1 MACVY
6 AIAISTAYGQT
17 VVYTKAFNDKRRLV
31 DTSSNTPSVIINS
44 KVYPRSVKFENLQM
58 TASQK
63 GFAFVKTLAAGQSTD
78 SDLRTDIPNVI
89 VTSDGLIVLM
99 KDAQLNAWV
108 VKLLRQLQLNTD
120 VQVIF
125 VN

>member
-1 MACVY
+1 
-6 AIAISTAYGQT
+6 
-17 VVYTKAFNDKRRLV
+17 
-31 DTSSNTPSVIINS
+31 
-44 KVYPRSVKFENLQM
+44 M